1 MKERKW
7 SYKELDILRW
17 NYSSTPVDDLAK
29 RLKRTPGAVKTRAQ
43 MMGLKKEKASVWTP
57 QKIKLLTDFYDLM
70 FNDALA
76 KWIVVSERTL
86 KRKAKELGLTKSPVF
101 YKRKKEALK
110 AKQAEGLKKVECATR
125 FKKGVRRSPATE
137 FKKGHKPSA
146 EIIAKRVATRKR
158 NLAKR
163 TQL

>member
-1 MKERKW
+1 MIERKW
-7 SYKELDILRW
+7 SYKELDTLRL

-43 MMGLKKEKASVWTP
+43 MMGLKKEKVVVWTP

-70 FNDALA
+70 FNGALA
-76 KWIVVSERTL
+76 QWIGVSERIL
-86 KRKAKELGLTKSPVF
+86 KRKAKELGLAKSPAF
-101 YKRKKEALK
+101 YERKRAALK
-110 AKQAEGLKKVECATR
+110 ARQAEGLKRVECATR
-125 FKKGVRRSPATE
+125 FKKGVRNSPTTE

-146 EIIAKRVATRKR
+146 EVIAKRVATRKK